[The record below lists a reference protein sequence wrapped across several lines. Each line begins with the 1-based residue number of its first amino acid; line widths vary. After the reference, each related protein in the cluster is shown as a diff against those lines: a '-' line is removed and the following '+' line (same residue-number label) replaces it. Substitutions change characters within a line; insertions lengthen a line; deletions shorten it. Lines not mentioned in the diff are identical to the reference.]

1 MWTKLGS
8 REDFRSTLSKVKEA
22 FVCKQYFKRK
32 GLAMNMRIS
41 VSHVGMHV
49 TLTFMLLFL
58 LICASTVCAG
68 ELLPKVVK
76 HELSANGM
84 VSDPAALMRHCAPRV
99 AMVTMSKLIYVESK
113 WNAYA
118 LNINYRGW
126 HLAHQPRN
134 KEEAVV
140 TLRYLLA
147 TYSGIKAFSVDAG
160 VGQINSRN
168 FARLGI
174 ADEQLFEPCENV
186 RAAETI
192 LVDCYVRAQPM
203 RRGEQAAL
211 ASAISCYN
219 TGTFFRGFEHGY
231 VRKVYRAPV
240 LRHRR

>member
-1 MWTKLGS
+1 
-8 REDFRSTLSKVKEA
+8 
-22 FVCKQYFKRK
+22 
-32 GLAMNMRIS
+32 MNMRFS
-41 VSHVGMHV
+41 ARHVGMHV

-58 LICASTVCAG
+58 PICTSTVRAG
-68 ELLPKVVK
+68 ELLSKVAK
-76 HELSANGM
+76 PELSVNGM
-84 VSDPAALMRHCAPRV
+84 VSDPAALMRRCAPRV
-99 AMVTMSKLIYVESK
+99 AMVTMSKLTYVESE

-126 HLAHQPRN
+126 RLAHQPRS
-134 KEEAVV
+134 KEEAIV
-140 TLRYLLA
+140 TLRHLLGK
-147 TYSGIKAFSVDAG
+147 YSAIKEFSVDAG

-174 ADEQLFEPCENV
+174 AVEQLFEPCENV

-219 TGTFFRGFEHGY
+219 TGNFSRGFENGY
-231 VRKVYRAPV
+231 VRKVFGAPV
-240 LRHRR
+240 PRHQG